1 MRTASGRTSRACGFT
16 LIELLVVMVII
27 ATLLTIAAPRYFRS
41 VERAKEAVLVQDLAV
56 LRDAIDKFQAD
67 RARYPESLDELAV
80 ERYIRGVPVDPI
92 TKSRDTWVA
101 VASEDPELPGVR
113 DVRSGAETLSSRGIP
128 YNEW

>member
-67 RARYPESLDELAV
+67 RARYPETLDELV
-80 ERYIRGVPVDPI
+80 TERYIRGVPVDPI

-101 VASEDPELPGVR
+101 VLSEDPEVPGVR
-113 DVRSGAETLSSRGIP
+113 DVHSGAGAPSSEGIP